1 MFLTRTVGVHVSI
14 LAVLCPLQSP
24 SCAFFCFAAIMLCPR
39 CNRTLCKSTAGKQN
53 WSKFQTRQG
62 TPVCMDKMNGRR
74 FNCCSGCSPTYFRLY
89 PTFDLFNPAMR
100 FGDEEWCAL
109 CNALRDAWSAADWS
123 RRHLACNVSLS
134 SEFQELLLNIGIE
147 SGTEFWLFL
156 WLPWPPLADLT
167 FPTYIHTYIMSPD
180 FP

>member
-1 MFLTRTVGVHVSI
+1 
-14 LAVLCPLQSP
+14 
-24 SCAFFCFAAIMLCPR
+24 MLCPR

-62 TPVCMDKMNGRR
+62 TPVCMDKMNGHR

-123 RRHLACNVSLS
+123 TWHFACNVSLS
-134 SEFQELLLNIGIE
+134 IEFQELLLNIGIE
-147 SGTEFWLFL
+147 SGTEFWLLL
-156 WLPWPPLADLT
+156 WLPWFPLGPFLT
-167 FPTYIHTYIMSPD
+167 SPD
-180 FP
+180 FPWGFPNKD